1 IPADLNKQINPDI
14 LNRLNRALDRTLDNQ
29 AHNHARFGTNT
40 RARLETRGPQ
50 PGQRAGAYEPTPYPK
65 AAHTLQ
71 LAPLIDQA
79 PPF

>member
-1 IPADLNKQINPDI
+1 MAPTPTAS
-14 LNRLNRALDRTLDNQ
+14 RSSS
-29 AHNHARFGTNT
+29 G

-50 PGQRAGAYEPTPYPK
+50 PGQKPGDYETTPYPK